1 LSFKTLK
8 YKSDEN
14 ARAVGAAWL
23 VSAPAGPALRLSLL
37 VAPGRLEALIGEAA
51 RLEPDGA
58 CRRAIASVWSKRL
71 FQAVLSA
78 ALTADLLGE
87 APDDDPL
94 LTLDGHLV
102 AAAVVAWPGP
112 PRRHPVEDWID
123 GTMAPAIGRL
133 SAAGG
138 LSPRVFWSNAAA
150 MAAWLYEHWMR
161 LPGWETAAAS
171 RRHAVVEADRP
182 DRRPN
187 PLRDHIVYR
196 PCAVP
201 GYESGAR
208 MRKVCCLRDR
218 LGQRLCAGCPK
229 IDPAA
234 RDRLLAGEA

>member
-1 LSFKTLK
+1 MNYTDLK
-8 YKSDEN
+8 YKNVDH

-23 VSAPAGPALRLSLL
+23 VPVAEGTALRLSSL

-51 RLEPDGA
+51 SREPEGA
-58 CRRAIASVWSKRL
+58 CRRAVASVWSKRL
-71 FQAVLSA
+71 FQAVLTA
-78 ALTADLLGE
+78 GLTADLLGE

-94 LTLDGHLV
+94 LTLDGHVV
-102 AAAVVAWPGP
+102 AAAVVARPAAA
-112 PRRHPVEDWID
+112 RNRPVADWID
-123 GTMAPAIGRL
+123 GTVAPAIGRL

-138 LSPRVFWSNAAA
+138 LSPRVFWSNAAT

-161 LPGWETAAAS
+161 LPGWEATAAA

-182 DRRPN
+182 DGRTN

-201 GYESGAR
+201 GYEAGAR

-234 RDRLLAGEA
+234 RDRLLAGLA